1 MTTETKTAEQLANEF
16 KAEQAKTQ
24 KALDDKV
31 NEVKGIAEQAVAEAK
46 KGIDLSNSLKEK
58 ADLGLTEMNGLKTS
72 MTGLTSQL
80 MEIEQ
85 KLARR
90 PGGGGAV
97 EQKSLGEIFVEN
109 EGVKALLDSTK
120 RGRANVTIDT
130 KTILS
135 ASGSWGATASVTN
148 SLVAPDR
155 QDLVSLPMRQMT
167 VRDLVAPGQTSSNA
181 IEYAVQVA
189 RTNNAAVVAE
199 NTTKAY
205 SNYTWDLRNFPVR
218 TIAHLVKASRQ
229 ILDDAPGLRSTIDAE
244 MRYGLEFAEEAELLY
259 GDGTGVHL
267 LGIVPQATAYSAAF
281 AVTGE
286 TAIDRIRLAMLQ
298 GVLALYPMTGSVLN
312 PTDWT
317 KIEMLKDGMGRYLI
331 GDPQGNIAPR
341 LWGLPVVASI
351 AMTAGTFLTGA
362 FKYGAQI
369 FDRMSIEV
377 LLSTENADD
386 FEKNMISIR
395 AEERLALVVKR
406 PAAFITGNL
415 P

>member
-1 MTTETKTAEQLANEF
+1 MSNEVKTVEQLA
-16 KAEQAKTQ
+16 
-24 KALDDKV
+24 V
-31 NEVKGIAEQAVAEAK
+31 EVKAAHAKAFDEVKAIAEQAIAEAK
-46 KGIDLSNSLKEK
+46 KGIEMSTALKEK
-58 ADLGLTEMNGLKTS
+58 ADEGLLTTNELKAQ
-72 MTGLTSQL
+72 LT
-80 MEIEQ
+80 EIEQ
-85 KLARR
+85 KIARR
-90 PGGGGAV
+90 GGPV
-97 EQKSLGEIFVEN
+97 EREERKSLGEIVVEN
-109 EGVKALLDSTK
+109 ENVKSRLLGDGASK
-120 RGRANVTIDT
+120 RGQVQVSVDT

-135 ASGSWGATASVTN
+135 ASGSWGATASVSN
-148 SLVAPDR
+148 SLVVADR
-155 QDLVSLPMRQMT
+155 QPLVSLPMRQMT
-167 VRDLVAPGQTSSNA
+167 VRDLLAPGETSSNA
-181 IEYAVQVA
+181 VEFAVQVA

-199 NTTKAY
+199 NTTKPY
-205 SNYTWDLRNFPVR
+205 SNYTWNLQNFPVR

-229 ILDDAPGLRSTIDAE
+229 ILDDAPALRSIIDAE

-259 GDGTGVHL
+259 GDGTGAHL

-317 KIEMLKDGMGRYLI
+317 KIEMLKDAMGRYII
-331 GDPQGNIAPR
+331 GDPQGTIAPR

-362 FKYGAQI
+362 FKYAAQI
-369 FDRMSIEV
+369 FDRMAIEV
-377 LLSTENADD
+377 LISTENVDD

>member
-16 KAEQAKTQ
+16 KAEQAKVQ
-24 KALDDKV
+24 KAHDDKL

-46 KGIDLSNSLKEK
+46 KGIELSNSLKEK
-58 ADLGLTEMNGLKTS
+58 ADQGLTEMNGFK
-72 MTGLTSQL
+72 SQL
-80 MEIEQ
+80 TDIEQ

-90 PGGGGAV
+90 PGGDDGA
-97 EQKSLGEIFVEN
+97 ERKSLGEIVVGN
-109 EGVKALLDSTK
+109 DGVKSIMDSTK
-120 RGRANVTIDT
+120 RGRASVTIET
-130 KTILS
+130 KAILS
-135 ASGSWGATASVTN
+135 ATSSWGSTGSVGN
-148 SLVAPDR
+148 SLVPADR
-155 QDLVSLPMRQMT
+155 QGIVSLPQRAMT
-167 VRDLVAPGQTSSNA
+167 VRDLFAPGQTSSNA
-181 IEYAVQVA
+181 IEYPVQVA

-199 NTTKAY
+199 NTTKPY
-205 SNYTWDLRNFPVR
+205 SNYTWDMRNFPVR
-218 TIAHLVKASRQ
+218 TIAHLTKASRQ
-229 ILDDAPGLRSTIDAE
+229 ILDDAPGLQSTIDAE
-244 MRYGLEFAEEAELLY
+244 MRYGLELAEEAELLY
-259 GDGTGVHL
+259 GDGTGVHV
-267 LGIVPQATAYSAAF
+267 LGVVPQATAYSAAF

-286 TAIDRIRLAMLQ
+286 TGIDRIRLAMLQ
-298 GVLALYPMTGSVLN
+298 GVLALYPMTGTVLN

-317 KIEMLKDGMGRYLI
+317 KVEMLKDGMGRYLI

-341 LWGLPVVASI
+341 LWGLPVVSSI

-369 FDRMSIEV
+369 FDRMTIEV

-406 PAAFITGNL
+406 PAAFITGSL

>member
-1 MTTETKTAEQLANEF
+1 MTTETKTVEQLA
-16 KAEQAKTQ
+16 T
-24 KALDDKV
+24 
-31 NEVKGIAEQAVAEAK
+31 EVKAAHAKAFDEVKAIAEQAIAEAK
-46 KGIDLSNSLKEK
+46 KGIELSTSLKEK
-58 ADLGLTEMNGLKTS
+58 ADEGLLTTNELKTQ
-72 MTGLTSQL
+72 LT
-80 MEIEQ
+80 EIEQ

-90 PGGGGAV
+90 TGPADQD
-97 EQKSLGEIFVEN
+97 ERKSLGELVIGN
-109 EGVKALLDSTK
+109 EDVKNRLLSGNK
-120 RGRANVTIDT
+120 KGAVNISIDT

-135 ASGSWGATASVTN
+135 ASGSWGATGSVSN
-148 SLVAPDR
+148 SLVVADR
-155 QDLVSLPMRQMT
+155 QPLVSLPQRQMT
-167 VRDLVAPGQTSSNA
+167 VRDLLAPGETNSNA
-181 IEYAVQVA
+181 VEFAVQVA

-199 NTTKAY
+199 NTTKPY
-205 SNYTWDLRNFPVR
+205 SNYTWNLQNFPVR

-229 ILDDAPGLRSTIDAE
+229 ILDDAPALRSTIDAE

-259 GDGTGVHL
+259 GDGTGAHL

-317 KIEMLKDGMGRYLI
+317 KIEMLKDSMGRYII
-331 GDPQGNIAPR
+331 GDPQGTVAPR

-369 FDRMSIEV
+369 FDRMAIEV
-377 LLSTENADD
+377 LISTENADD

>member
-1 MTTETKTAEQLANEF
+1 MSTETKTAEQLAVEF
-16 KAEQAKTQ
+16 KAEQAKIQ
-24 KALDDKV
+24 KAHDDKV
-31 NEVKGIAEQAVAEAK
+31 NEVKVIAEQAVAEAK

-58 ADLGLTEMNGLKTS
+58 ADLGLTEMNGLK
-72 MTGLTSQL
+72 SQL
-80 MEIEQ
+80 TEIEQ

-90 PGGGGAV
+90 PGGDKT
-97 EQKSLGEIFVEN
+97 EERKSLGELVIDN
-109 EGVKALLDSTK
+109 EEVKTKLLAGNKKGAVNLS
-120 RGRANVTIDT
+120 IDT

-135 ASGSWGATASVTN
+135 ASGSWGATASVSN
-148 SLVAPDR
+148 SLVVADR
-155 QDLVSLPMRQMT
+155 QPMVSLPMRQMT
-167 VRDLVAPGQTSSNA
+167 VRDLVAPGETNSNA
-181 IEYAVQVA
+181 VEFAVQVA

-199 NTTKAY
+199 GALKPS
-205 SNYTWDLRNFPVR
+205 SNYTWNLVNFPVR

-229 ILDDAPGLRSTIDAE
+229 ILDDAPALRSTIDAE
-244 MRYGLEFAEEAELLY
+244 MRYGLEFAEEAEMLY
-259 GDGTGVHL
+259 GDGTGAHL

-341 LWGLPVVASI
+341 LWGLPVVSSI

-369 FDRMSIEV
+369 FDRMAIEV
-377 LLSTENADD
+377 LISTENNDD
-386 FEKNMISIR
+386 FEKNMITIR

-406 PAAFITGNL
+406 PASFITGNL

>member
-16 KAEQAKTQ
+16 KAEQAKIQ
-24 KALDDKV
+24 KAHDDKV
-31 NEVKGIAEQAVAEAK
+31 NEVKAIADEGVTLAKQGIE
-46 KGIDLSNSLKEK
+46 LSNSLKEK
-58 ADLGLTEMNGLKTS
+58 ADLGLTEMNGLK
-72 MTGLTSQL
+72 SQL
-80 MEIEQ
+80 TEIEQ

-90 PGGGGAV
+90 HGSSDGV
-97 EQKSLGEIFVEN
+97 EQKSLGEIVVEN
-109 EGVKALLDSTK
+109 EGVKSLLDSTK

-155 QDLVSLPMRQMT
+155 QPLVSLPMRQMT
-167 VRDLVAPGQTSSNA
+167 VRDLVAPGQTNSNA

-244 MRYGLEFAEEAELLY
+244 MRYGLEFDEEAEMLY

-377 LLSTENADD
+377 LLSTENVDD